1 MRLFTFLALL
11 GAAAM
16 AADTGAVN
24 KFSVLISEQTTQWQE
39 VPVVNPE
46 AGGNLTSRVDVGAC
60 VLGEHMYFFGGKDA
74 QGDTHNELWRFSF
87 VDLTWTMV
95 TPVGSVVPSPRRK
108 LWLVCDE
115 GRQSVYALGAKK
127 PTDNFVY
134 RETLNMWEEFAS
146 QATGDVNSLS
156 AIQGSDYV
164 PMNTPRYIVCAGTK
178 DGESNKFL
186 MYDKDADVW
195 LAGDEPHVGVEDP
208 GGFAFGDT
216 AYMVGGSIPKGASLP
231 DATFKLNTSKTPFEW
246 ERVKDANGLA
256 GEEHAAVYSPGTD
269 VAICLGDPSGKGSL
283 AAGNGVALF
292 SLAEQKWSVVN
303 IRQSEWMPTTSEMKA
318 VGYKGTM
325 VVFGGTIGVG
335 ADGNAIDSNKMWVY
349 NPAVC
354 PWNQCSG
361 RGTCRMG
368 NCEECRDESFG
379 DGCQFEPPPT
389 EPEILIPTVVCAIGA
404 VLLAIGGVYFYI
416 QREARR
422 RAKAVRFAPQSGS
435 MTLIFTDIYK
445 SSVLWGD
452 KPADMAVALALHN
465 EICRSL
471 LDEFEGYEVKTI
483 GDAFMLAFARPEK
496 AVYFSCEFQRRLYDA
511 PWPAGILEHPAACP
525 DVMQR
530 GLRVRIGLHCG
541 PCVVRATPQGGF
553 DYEGPVVNLCARVSD
568 SGCGGQVIMTE
579 HMLQTAESYLDSCE
593 CEVDVEYI
601 GEYQFKGISGDVGVV
616 QITRDD
622 MMERKQ
628 KFTTLRNCVPVKQEE
643 PTLQLREVT
652 AGAGW
657 QSSASSAVMDSR
669 DKRATVEAMQT
680 LRKYVGRFGPGGIP
694 VARLSEILTG
704 ALESVGCLSLMSVLV
719 TQIATLAANPDK
731 TRKNATISRGPKDD
745 SSSKYREMEP
755 RVDNVMALSRRN
767 ELCLRWTVVSEIFR
781 QLPSAP
787 LIELSR
793 ALRDDLLEASR
804 SVASPRG
811 SQVSSQDHRLLSPTP
826 LRVRPMLQ
834 IPVV

>member
-1 MRLFTFLALL
+1 MRLFTCLALVS
-11 GAAAM
+11 AM

-39 VPVVNPE
+39 VPI
-46 AGGNLTSRVDVGAC
+46 AHDATGGNLTANLVDFGAC
-60 VLGEHMYFFGGKDA
+60 VLGGNIYFFGGKDA
-74 QGDTHNELWRFSF
+74 QGMEYNELWRFSF
-87 VDLTWTMV
+87 AELRWTMV
-95 TPVGSVVPSPRRK
+95 TPVGSVMPSPRNK
-108 LWLVCDE
+108 LWIVCDE
-115 GRQSVYALGAKK
+115 GRKSVYALGAKQ

-164 PMNTPRYIVCAGTK
+164 PMNTPRYIVCAGTA

-195 LAGDEPHVGVEDP
+195 LADEEPQVGVEDP

-231 DATFKLNTSKTPFEW
+231 DATFKLNTSKTPFAW
-246 ERVKDANGLA
+246 EEVKDANGLA

-303 IRQSEWMPTTSEMKA
+303 IRQSEWMPTTSEFKA
-318 VGYKGTM
+318 VGYNGTM
-325 VVFGGTIGVG
+325 VVFGGTIGVDT
-335 ADGNAIDSNKMWVY
+335 ARNVLDTNKMWVY

-511 PWPAGILEHPAACP
+511 PWPAGILEHPAACS

-628 KFTTLRNCVPVKQEE
+628 QFGPLRNCVALQEE
-643 PTLQLREVT
+643 EVGEDWHGGS
-652 AGAGW
+652 GALSQG
-657 QSSASSAVMDSR
+657 SSAFGAREKHML
-669 DKRATVEAMQT
+669 VESTQV
-680 LRKYVGRFGPGGIP
+680 LRKYVGSFGPSGIP
-694 VARLSEILTG
+694 ATQLASILALS
-704 ALESVGCLSLMSVLV
+704 LESVGLQRLLAVLV
-719 TQIATLAANPDK
+719 VQISLSAIAPRQPQQAVRGEE
-731 TRKNATISRGPKDD
+731 TRNSESVWDN
-745 SSSKYREMEP
+745 SSGKGVDCSPHSVRPVPSSYTAEP
-755 RVDNVMALSRRN
+755 
-767 ELCLRWTVVSEIFR
+767 CLRWNLAFEIFR
-781 QLPSAP
+781 RLPAV
-787 LIELSR
+787 
-793 ALRDDLLEASR
+793 ALRDLATSVKANENLEY
-804 SVASPRG
+804 
-811 SQVSSQDHRLLSPTP
+811 SQKDGGR
-826 LRVRPMLQ
+826 
-834 IPVV
+834 